1 MRIHLV
7 QRARW
12 VLLGVI
18 VLCVAAGVLF
28 SWQSAR
34 AGTGPSWLRRLV
46 GPPQVLAGRHI
57 GIVAG
62 HSGNDSG
69 TVCADGLTEASVN
82 RSIADLVVH
91 QLELYGATVDS
102 LLEFDERLPGYQAD
116 AFISIH
122 ADSCQASQA
131 LTGFKVASLEG
142 GSEESAAL
150 ANCVWKTYAA
160 ATGLSPNP
168 DTVTRDMTDYHSF
181 REIAPGTPA
190 AIIETGFLNADRSLL
205 TQHPDLAAQGIVDGI
220 RCLLVPPAQAQPGG
234 SN

>member
-18 VLCVAAGVLF
+18 VLCVVAGIAL
-28 SWQSAR
+28 SWQNAR
-34 AGTGPSWLRRLV
+34 AGHGPGWLRRLA

-69 TVCADGLTEASVN
+69 TVCIDGLTEASVN

-91 QLELYGATVDS
+91 ELTLYGATADS
-102 LLEFDERLPGYQAD
+102 LLEFDERLLGYQAD
-116 AFISIH
+116 VFVSIH
-122 ADSCQASQA
+122 ADSCQASKDMS
-131 LTGFKVASLEG
+131 GFKVASLEG
-142 GSEESAAL
+142 GSEESGAL
-150 ANCVWKTYAA
+150 AACLWKSYAP
-160 ATGLSPNP
+160 ATGLAPDP

-181 REIAPGTPA
+181 REIAASTPA

-205 TQHPDLAAQGIVDGI
+205 TKQPDRAAQGIVDSI
-220 RCLLVPPAQAQPGG
+220 RCFLVPADGQ
-234 SN
+234 